1 MHLIRGVQEK
11 CGEPFQ
17 ALDSLPFGPQPGAK
31 RNYFIST
38 ILRLQNSFIL
48 FCCQINMQ
56 RAFVVQIK
64 AGCERGAPIQGRV
77 EHLRSGK
84 MTHFEN
90 AGQLIDFFIRSLAGE
105 ALEEA
110 DRVGTEREF

>member
-1 MHLIRGVQEK
+1 
-11 CGEPFQ
+11 
-17 ALDSLPFGPQPGAK
+17 
-31 RNYFIST
+31 
-38 ILRLQNSFIL
+38 
-48 FCCQINMQ
+48 MQ

-90 AGQLIDFFIRSLAGE
+90 AGQLIDFFIRSLARE
-105 ALEEA
+105 ALEKA
-110 DRVGTEREF
+110 DRVRTEREF